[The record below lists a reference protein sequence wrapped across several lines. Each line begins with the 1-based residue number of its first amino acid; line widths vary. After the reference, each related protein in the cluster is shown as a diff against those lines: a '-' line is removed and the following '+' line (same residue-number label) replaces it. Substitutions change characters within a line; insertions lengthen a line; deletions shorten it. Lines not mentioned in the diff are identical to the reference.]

1 MLVQTQ
7 TKSKARLP
15 LLIVLGALFLATGIL
30 LYRTYFVQ
38 TDIEL
43 TNADLVLP
51 ASAFQTTFDTDILED
66 VRIKGLRMHGSAEVQ
81 VQERGRNADPFQA
94 F

>member
-15 LLIVLGALFLATGIL
+15 LLIVMGVLFLATGVL
-30 LYRTYFVQ
+30 LYRTYFVA
-38 TDIEL
+38 TDI
-43 TNADLVLP
+43 DLAPPPLSV
-51 ASAFQTTFDTDILED
+51 SSSSFQTTFETDILED

-81 VQERGRNADPFQA
+81 VQERGLKDNPFQA